1 MEVEN
6 VVLKTWLVTLKN
18 NIHIGKEGGV
28 KIDDIISSV
37 EGQRGLLVEAV
48 LW

>member
-28 KIDDIISSV
+28 KNDDVISNTNAV
-37 EGQRGLLVEAV
+37 VRQRIRK
-48 LW
+48 